1 MTNPEKLA
9 VIALLVF
16 KLSRR
21 EDDKNLFFVITL
33 NYKTVKFGGE
43 YYKTIN
49 DGMQIFKEA
58 MSYLYFLKCK
68 TVPLNKIFHPHRQCF
83 YIFILLNKV
92 LYLQSIISV

>member
-21 EDDKNLFFVITL
+21 KDDKNLFFVITL

-43 YYKTIN
+43 
-49 DGMQIFKEA
+49 
-58 MSYLYFLKCK
+58 
-68 TVPLNKIFHPHRQCF
+68 
-83 YIFILLNKV
+83 
-92 LYLQSIISV
+92 

>member
-1 MTNPEKLA
+1 MANPEKLA

-49 DGMQIFKEA
+49 DGMQI
-58 MSYLYFLKCK
+58 
-68 TVPLNKIFHPHRQCF
+68 I
-83 YIFILLNKV
+83 
-92 LYLQSIISV
+92 